1 MHNCNSNCAYMHS
14 YCSTCIYYFISFF
27 SLLSLVL
34 SFFSPNQQSSPIPP
48 LLLNHSRPINIKL
61 TPHSSTTSS
70 LQSRPTTISAPYPP
84 TPPNSSL
91 NNSLMTSP
99 PPPTE
104 STPSCSTAS
113 SPSLFQNPKTT
124 RTRLIEH
131 CS

>member
-1 MHNCNSNCAYMHS
+1 MHNCYSNHAYMHG

-34 SFFSPNQQSSPIPP
+34 SFFSSPIPP
-48 LLLNHSRPINIKL
+48 LLLNHNHPINIKL
-61 TPHSSTTSS
+61 TSHSSTTSS
-70 LQSRPTTISAPYPP
+70 LQLTPTTISAPYPS
-84 TPPNSSL
+84 TPPNSSF
-91 NNSLMTSP
+91 NNLLMMSP
-99 PPPTE
+99 PPPSE
-104 STPSCSTAS
+104 STLSCSTAS